1 MAPRI
6 PNNPGA
12 WPRFMRAT
20 TAAAYVDEVSVEC
33 FLRKVGSV
41 YPGPC
46 MGHGRGA
53 KWDRE
58 EIGRGSCPRF
68 YPELEAM
75 IERLLR
81 IGVPLI
87 MFTPQKGS
95 RDASGNRAG
104 RLYSEPY
111 SQHLVQ
117 TARVAKEL
125 PSHVTLEGCRH
136 GGMTELGDAELTE
149 QEIMSLS
156 GHVTPAAARLYVK
169 RTETQ
174 RLQAAI
180 KRRDS
185 VDARTKKGRESK

>member
-1 MAPRI
+1 MKFQSSAFS
-6 PNNPGA
+6 A
-12 WPRFMRAT
+12 KSVRFILVHVWAMDEGPSGTAKKSGEEVVRA
-20 TAAAYVDEVSVEC
+20 
-33 FLRKVGSV
+33 L
-41 YPGPC
+41 
-46 MGHGRGA
+46 
-53 KWDRE
+53 
-58 EIGRGSCPRF
+58 

>member
-1 MAPRI
+1 MKFQSSAFSARSV
-6 PNNPGA
+6 
-12 WPRFMRAT
+12 RFILVHVWAMDEGPSGTAKKSGEEVVRA
-20 TAAAYVDEVSVEC
+20 
-33 FLRKVGSV
+33 L
-41 YPGPC
+41 
-46 MGHGRGA
+46 
-53 KWDRE
+53 
-58 EIGRGSCPRF
+58 

-149 QEIMSLS
+149 QEIMSSVGSRYAGGSAALCETHRNAAFA
-156 GHVTPAAARLYVK
+156 GCDQAPRFGRCENEKGARVEMTDGVEMKPATL
-169 RTETQ
+169 
-174 RLQAAI
+174 I
-180 KRRDS
+180 
-185 VDARTKKGRESK
+185 